1 MGVMALE
8 LAAGSTPQ
16 RAALTATD
24 ASGLAEK
31 LGRDLATHAPQVRDL
46 DLVFAAAHFDPAE
59 ALRPGWSLHQRLREL
74 HQRAPGRG
82 EGARVIAFGADENGG
97 IPLPLL
103 ADDGLHGGLLRVV
116 PFLLSGDDHTVE
128 AVGERLE
135 SVLLETG
142 MAQPDTALLAQ
153 TAFGAQI
160 EHTRYMT
167 LHDLAAMTAMQYEHG
182 GLGTLWPIIE
192 TALMAP
198 TDEHWLDAPP
208 EPLLRYANGEVHI
221 ALFEPAAWRARYAS
235 TEATDDR
242 LERAYQHFQ
251 ARQQQIA
258 AVLEAHGIP
267 VTFAHCPG
275 NTDARDTLQS

>member
-1 MGVMALE
+1 MGVIALE
-8 LAAGSTPQ
+8 LAAGHAPQ
-16 RAALTATD
+16 RAALSAAE

-31 LGRDLATHAPQVRDL
+31 LGRDLAVHAPQVRDL
-46 DLVFAAAHFDPAE
+46 DLVLAAAHFDPAE

-82 EGARVIAFGADENGG
+82 EGARLIAFGTDENGDV
-97 IPLPLL
+97 PLPLQ
-103 ADDGLHGGLLRVV
+103 AEEGLRGGLLRVV
-116 PFLLSGDDHTVE
+116 PFLLTGDGPTVD

-135 SVLLETG
+135 TVLLETG
-142 MAQPDTALLAQ
+142 MAQADTALLAQ

-160 EHTRYMT
+160 EHARYMT

-182 GLGTLWPIIE
+182 GLGALWPVIE

-198 TDEHWLDAPP
+198 AEEQWLDAPP
-208 EPLLRYANGEVHI
+208 EPLLRYSGGEVHI
-221 ALFEPAAWRARYAS
+221 ALFEPAAWRVRYAPQD
-235 TEATDDR
+235 ATDEQ

-275 NTDARDTLQS
+275 KTDARETLQS